1 MRSPF
6 CMLLTFAL
14 TLALS
19 LPARAHYQQEPS
31 CVNVSVNVAVS
42 VVVQVDVSVAVTISD
57 EGGVNLAW
65 DTGAEPNTA
74 GFNVYRADPG
84 GPSYYKINPDLI
96 TTQPDPVSGGCRY
109 TFTDWPS
116 SDTSPS
122 YMLESIGSDGKRH
135 HRGFVTMATTTT
147 P

>member
-1 MRSPF
+1 MI
-6 CMLLTFAL
+6 LTFAL

-19 LPARAHYQQEPS
+19 LPARAHYEQEPS
-31 CVNVSVNVAVS
+31 CVNVAVNVAVE
-42 VVVQVDVSVAVTISD
+42 VRVQVNLSVAVTISD

-65 DTGAEPNTA
+65 DTGAEPDTA

-84 GPSYYKINPDLI
+84 GSSYYKLNPDLI

-116 SDTSPS
+116 SGTSPS

-135 HRGFVTMATTTT
+135 HRGFVSLVSTAVS

>member
-1 MRSPF
+1 MI
-6 CMLLTFAL
+6 LTFAL

-19 LPARAHYQQEPS
+19 LPARAYYRQEPS
-31 CVNVSVNVAVS
+31 CVDVSVNVNVS
-42 VVVQVDVSVAVTISD
+42 VIVEVNVNVAVTISD

-84 GPSYYKINPDLI
+84 DSYYKLNPDLI
-96 TTQPDPVSGGCRY
+96 TTQPNPVSGGCRY

-122 YMLESIGSDGKRH
+122 YMLESIGIDGKRH
-135 HRGFVTMATTTT
+135 HRGLVSMAVI

>member
-1 MRSPF
+1 MI
-6 CMLLTFAL
+6 LTFAL

-19 LPARAHYQQEPS
+19 LPARAHYQQDPS

-74 GFNVYRADPG
+74 GFNVYRAEPEG
-84 GPSYYKINPDLI
+84 SYDKLNPDLI

-135 HRGFVTMATTTT
+135 HRGHVSMAVM

>member
-6 CMLLTFAL
+6 CMILTFAL

-74 GFNVYRADPG
+74 GFNVYRAEPG
-84 GPSYYKINPDLI
+84 GPYDKLNPDLI
-96 TTQPDPVSGGCRY
+96 TTQPDPVAGGCRY

-122 YMLESIGSDGKRH
+122 YMLESIGIDGKRH
-135 HRGFVTMATTTT
+135 HRGLLSMTVI

>member
-1 MRSPF
+1 MI
-6 CMLLTFAL
+6 LTFAL

-19 LPARAHYQQEPS
+19 LPARAHYQQDPS

-74 GFNVYRADPG
+74 GFNVYRAEPEG
-84 GPSYYKINPDLI
+84 SYDKLNPDLI

-116 SDTSPS
+116 SGTSPS

-135 HRGFVTMATTTT
+135 HRGFVSLVSTAVS

>member
-6 CMLLTFAL
+6 CMILTFAL

-19 LPARAHYQQEPS
+19 LPARAHSQQEPS

-74 GFNVYRADPG
+74 GFNVYRAEPEG
-84 GPSYYKINPDLI
+84 SYDKLNPDLI

-116 SDTSPS
+116 SGTSPS

-135 HRGFVTMATTTT
+135 HRGHVSMAVM